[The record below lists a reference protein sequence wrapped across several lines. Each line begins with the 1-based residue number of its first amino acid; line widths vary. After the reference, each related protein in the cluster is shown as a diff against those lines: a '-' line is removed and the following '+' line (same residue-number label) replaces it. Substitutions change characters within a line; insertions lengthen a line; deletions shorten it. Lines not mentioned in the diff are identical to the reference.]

1 MLPVARLAALGALAL
16 VAATTTMTVGCGGR
30 MSAATTISDSE
41 RLPACVVPLQPDP
54 LSERGKRVHRLVDQ
68 LTDRYATLANAMTGA
83 AGDAIRAEDLASGA
97 LAALVLESDT
107 RAAETLLRHLA
118 ARQITDRSDARGRFA
133 SSDASPA
140 LPGEPDAR
148 TELAAVTLPLAALL
162 KKLPTCISAPFRR
175 QLDVTVA
182 LAIEALRKD
191 ADRVRS
197 GSTPAWLQESVSLA
211 LLGETQG
218 DVAAAAQGQEQL
230 DVWRK
235 TVSLH
240 GVAEYDAAD
249 GYAASLDALLLGDA
263 YLEDRN
269 ARTVCHEG
277 AEHLVHDLA
286 AHWFPAHAAMAGP
299 SSRLPDTE
307 GGEVRRIAELAGWM
321 DPTTGAA
328 ATRAPVPLRRLQ
340 TLLAALEG
348 APLLDEDARA
358 IFSVPRIVT
367 ATWEDPD
374 RREPGR
380 QTYTFLTPDVALGA
394 TSAAAPEHAGHTDRP
409 LDAELAAPD
418 ARPASLTVHAGSSLL
433 QPTLTATQARG
444 ALLVLVAAPVVPA
457 GTRGEIVTDLA
468 LPLAPSGELVVDG
481 RRGGAQLGLGAVL
494 GTRAG
499 AGGIALQLADASGC
513 HGAPRVE
520 LRSDPEAGLAHLR
533 IVHGDATHGAC
544 RPRATLLLVA
554 GHAESHD
561 ELAGLMDSARSLVTE
576 RVQEPGEAGASSTA
590 LWSRSASVRIERG
603 ALHGVTLAV
612 ERRTRVVPGVAPGGV
627 EVTTA
632 IVRRVDGH
640 PMTFGVLEL
649 DGKNISPFVH

>member
-1 MLPVARLAALGALAL
+1 MVPVARLAALAALAL
-16 VAATTTMTVGCGGR
+16 VAATMIAGCGAR
-30 MSAATTISDSE
+30 MSAATTTSGSE
-41 RLPACVVPLQPDP
+41 RLPACVVPVQPDP
-54 LSERGKRVHRLVDQ
+54 LSERGKRVHRLVDE
-68 LTDRYATLANAMTGA
+68 LTDRYTTLANGMTGT
-83 AGDAIRAEDLASGA
+83 AGNAIRAEDLAGGA

-140 LPGEPDAR
+140 PPGEPDAR
-148 TELAAVTLPLAALL
+148 TELGAVTLPLAALL

-175 QLDVTVA
+175 DLDVTVS

-191 ADRVRS
+191 AVRVRS
-197 GSTPAWLQESVSLA
+197 GSTRAWLQESVSLA

-235 TVSLH
+235 TVNLH

-249 GYAASLDALLLGDA
+249 GYAAALDALLLGDA

-269 ARTVCHEG
+269 ARAVCHEG
-277 AEHLVHDLA
+277 AELFVRDLA

-299 SSRLPDTE
+299 SSRLPDTD

-321 DPTTGAA
+321 DAPAA

-358 IFSVPRIVT
+358 VFSVPRIVT

-394 TSAAAPEHAGHTDRP
+394 TSAAAPEHAGHTDRA
-409 LDAELAAPD
+409 LDAELGAPD
-418 ARPASLTVHAGSSLL
+418 ARPTSLTVHAGSSVL
-433 QPTLTATQARG
+433 QPTLTAAQSRG
-444 ALLVLVAAPVVPA
+444 ALLVLMAAPVVAA
-457 GTRGEIVTDLA
+457 GTTGEIVTDLA

-499 AGGIALQLADASGC
+499 TGGIALQLADASGC

-533 IVHGDATHGAC
+533 IVHGDATRGAC
-544 RPRATLLLVA
+544 RPRATFLLVA
-554 GHAESHD
+554 GHAETHD
-561 ELAGLMDSARSLVTE
+561 ELAGLMDSARSPVTE

-590 LWSRSASVRIERG
+590 LSSRSASVHIERG

-612 ERRTRVVPGVAPGGV
+612 ERRAKLAPGGI

-632 IVRRVDGH
+632 IIRRVDGH
-640 PMTFGVLEL
+640 PMKFGVLEL
-649 DGKNISPFVH
+649 DEKNISPFVH